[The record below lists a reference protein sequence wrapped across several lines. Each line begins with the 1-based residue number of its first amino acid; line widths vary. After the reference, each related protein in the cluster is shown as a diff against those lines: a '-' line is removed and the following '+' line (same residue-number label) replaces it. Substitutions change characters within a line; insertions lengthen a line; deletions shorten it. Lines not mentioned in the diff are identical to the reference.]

1 MTWEDILKY
10 RKIQMQAKTKIENI
24 KWDSD
29 REDLPNSQM
38 VESKYLKDKQK
49 VLDFLSKKYG
59 AKALD
64 YDKYEFF

>member
-29 REDLPNSQM
+29 REDLPDSQM

>member
-29 REDLPNSQM
+29 REDLPDSQM
-38 VESKYLKDKQK
+38 VESQYLKDKQK

>member
-10 RKIQMQAKTKIENI
+10 RKIQMQAKSKIENI

-29 REDLPNSQM
+29 REDLPDSQM
-38 VESKYLKDKQK
+38 VESKYLNDKQK

-59 AKALD
+59 ARALD
-64 YDKYEFF
+64 FDKYEFF